1 MNLQNEKCV
10 IVVDE
15 ELPLGIIANTA
26 VILGITLGKTMPEA
40 VGPDVIDQTEKS
52 HLGII
57 KFPVPVLKSS
67 AEKLKYIREQL
78 YQDDFHDLLVV
89 DFSDLAQSCKTYDDF
104 IQKMIQVPES
114 YKNNPHPLGK
124 YMGIMMGVIVFIVAG
139 FEHCVAN
146 MFYFSVANAWSL
158 HTCLYLLIMTLGNLV
173 GGVLPELAKKCWQ
186 K

>member
-67 AEKLKYIREQL
+67 AEKLKYIRGQL
-78 YQDDFHDLLVV
+78 YQNDFHDLLVV
-89 DFSDLAQSCKTYDDF
+89 DLSDLAQGCKTYDDF
-104 IQKMIQVPES
+104 TQKMNQVPES
-114 YKNNPHPLGK
+114 ALKYFGLAIYGSKKKVAKLTGSLPL
-124 YMGIMMGVIVFIVAG
+124 
-139 FEHCVAN
+139 
-146 MFYFSVANAWSL
+146 L
-158 HTCLYLLIMTLGNLV
+158 R
-173 GGVLPELAKKCWQ
+173 
-186 K
+186 

>member
-78 YQDDFHDLLVV
+78 YQDAFHDLL
-89 DFSDLAQSCKTYDDF
+89 S
-104 IQKMIQVPES
+104 
-114 YKNNPHPLGK
+114 
-124 YMGIMMGVIVFIVAG
+124 
-139 FEHCVAN
+139 
-146 MFYFSVANAWSL
+146 
-158 HTCLYLLIMTLGNLV
+158 LLIFLI
-173 GGVLPELAKKCWQ
+173 
-186 K
+186 

>member
-78 YQDDFHDLLVV
+78 YQDAF
-89 DFSDLAQSCKTYDDF
+89 DDF
-104 IQKMIQVPES
+104 TQKMTQVPES
-114 YKNNPHPLGK
+114 ALKYFGLAICGSKKKVAKLTGSLPL
-124 YMGIMMGVIVFIVAG
+124 
-139 FEHCVAN
+139 
-146 MFYFSVANAWSL
+146 L
-158 HTCLYLLIMTLGNLV
+158 R
-173 GGVLPELAKKCWQ
+173 
-186 K
+186 

>member
-26 VILGITLGKTMPEA
+26 VILGITLGKTI
-40 VGPDVIDQTEKS
+40 PDVIDQTEKS

-104 IQKMIQVPES
+104 TQKMTQVPES
-114 YKNNPHPLGK
+114 ALKYFGLAICGSKKKVAKLTGSLPL
-124 YMGIMMGVIVFIVAG
+124 
-139 FEHCVAN
+139 
-146 MFYFSVANAWSL
+146 L
-158 HTCLYLLIMTLGNLV
+158 R
-173 GGVLPELAKKCWQ
+173 
-186 K
+186 

>member
-114 YKNNPHPLGK
+114 ALKYFGLAICGSKKKVAKLTGSLPFFVGK
-124 YMGIMMGVIVFIVAG
+124 FPPFWLPNLICGGIPKDTKKPTNSQHFMY
-139 FEHCVAN
+139 E
-146 MFYFSVANAWSL
+146 
-158 HTCLYLLIMTLGNLV
+158 LV
-173 GGVLPELAKKCWQ
+173 G
-186 K
+186 

>member
-104 IQKMIQVPES
+104 TQKMTQVPES
-114 YKNNPHPLGK
+114 ALKYFGLESAAQKRRLLNLLEAAFITIILYFCYSTFNATPLFSK
-124 YMGIMMGVIVFIVAG
+124 QKI
-139 FEHCVAN
+139 HAN
-146 MFYFSVANAWSL
+146 RKVCMDSTFQ
-158 HTCLYLLIMTLGNLV
+158 LV
-173 GGVLPELAKKCWQ
+173 ETSGMNR
-186 K
+186 

>member
-26 VILGITLGKTMPEA
+26 VILGITLGKTIPEA

-78 YQDDFHDLLVV
+78 YHDLLVV

-104 IQKMIQVPES
+104 IQKMTQVPES
-114 YKNNPHPLGK
+114 ALKYFGLAICGSKKKVAKLTGSLPL
-124 YMGIMMGVIVFIVAG
+124 
-139 FEHCVAN
+139 
-146 MFYFSVANAWSL
+146 L
-158 HTCLYLLIMTLGNLV
+158 R
-173 GGVLPELAKKCWQ
+173 
-186 K
+186 